1 MERAVEILV
10 VIQLTIIGLSHIGH
24 HRAWAEFFI
33 KLRAL
38 GKPAAFANGFLSL
51 QIGSMILGFHRVWS
65 GLPLVLTIF
74 GILNLLKAAQCFLN
88 PATSMRLMNRVSLDR
103 SREFV
108 GAGVVSLAIAA
119 VTAYGLVR
127 GA

>member
-1 MERAVEILV
+1 MERALEIFAV
-10 VIQLTIIGLSHIGH
+10 VQLTVIGVSHIVH

-33 KLRAL
+33 WLRAK
-38 GKPAAFANGFLSL
+38 GEPAAFANGFLSL
-51 QIGSMILGFHRVWS
+51 TMGSMILAFHRVWS

-74 GILNLLKAAQCFLN
+74 GVLNLIKAAQCFLL
-88 PATSMRLMNRVSLDR
+88 PDLSMRMMNRVSLER

-108 GAGVVSLAIAA
+108 SAGVVALAVAA
-119 VTAYGLVR
+119 VTAYSLVR